1 MSEKGLNFYIHSVF
15 LVKYQLS
22 KSKNTDEYEIKC
34 FMLNVFMVLIIL
46 NNSLEKS
53 QKGLW

>member
-34 FMLNVFMVLIIL
+34 FMQNVFIVLIIL

>member
-22 KSKNTDEYEIKC
+22 KSKNTDEYEIKSI
-34 FMLNVFMVLIIL
+34 MQNVFIGLIIL
-46 NNSLEKS
+46 NYSLEKS

>member
-1 MSEKGLNFYIHSVF
+1 MSEKGLNFYSYSVF
-15 LVKYQLS
+15 LLKYQLS
-22 KSKNTDEYEIKC
+22 KSKNTDEYDIKC
-34 FMLNVFMVLIIL
+34 FMQNVFKALILL